1 MVRLKMKW
9 HKQNKS
15 HSLEEEA
22 GVIAYNM
29 WKVAMDA
36 ILNLENADYQT
47 DSNKQRLELVA
58 ENLIFMIHIA
68 DRMTIEYFDE
78 DERARFIGELANK
91 CGKHLSDNYHELY
104 GKGNYKQDFIDLLNS
119 RVAEYTEFDF
129 SDEDG
134 PGFSMKRYYGEY
146 VRGIMG
152 EKYNQWVTSQMI
164 DIEIPAMF
172 RQLKRIMKNII
183 E

>member
-9 HKQNKS
+9 HKQDKS

-36 ILNLENADYQT
+36 ILNLEIADYQT

-68 DRMTIEYFDE
+68 DRMTLEYFDE
-78 DERARFIGELANK
+78 DERMRFIGELANK
-91 CGKHLSDNYHELY
+91 CGKHLNDNYHELY
-104 GKGNYKQDFIDLLNS
+104 GTGTYKQDFINLLNS

-134 PGFSMKRYYGEY
+134 PGFAMKRYYGEY

-164 DIEIPAMF
+164 DIEVPVMF
-172 RQLKRIMKNII
+172 RHLKRIMKNII